1 MLDIKFIRE
10 NPELVKKAAR
20 DKRFDV
26 DIDGLIARDEQ
37 RRDLLYKSEQV
48 RARRNEVASS
58 IKGASREDRPALIA
72 EGKELKE
79 QLSQLEES
87 LGSVTQEF
95 QELLLMVPNVPIDE
109 VPVGAGEE
117 DNVEVRKV
125 GTPRAFD
132 FTPRDHEEL
141 GELLGILDKPR
152 GIKVGGARSYLLR
165 GDGALLE
172 QAVIRMAIDILLE
185 RDYELVSGPVMV
197 TEEALIGTG
206 FFPYGKEDTYV
217 LERDDKYLV
226 GTSEVMLVSLNA
238 GEILDPQDFPIRYT
252 GLSPCFRREAGSAG
266 KDTRGIYRV
275 HQFTKVEQVI
285 ICRDDVEASRALHDE
300 LLGNSETLLQRLGV
314 PYRVALACT
323 GEIGLGQVLKH
334 EIESWMPSREAYAET
349 HSCSSL
355 YDYQSR
361 RSKIRYRHEDGNT
374 RFCYTLNNTMVA
386 SPRILIPLLEN
397 FQQADGSVVVPE
409 ALRPYMNG
417 REVIEPKK

>member
-141 GELLGILDKPR
+141 GAAGDP
-152 GIKVGGARSYLLR
+152 GQAARHQGR
-165 GDGALLE
+165 RRALLP
-172 QAVIRMAIDILLE
+172 AA
-185 RDYELVSGPVMV
+185 
-197 TEEALIGTG
+197 
-206 FFPYGKEDTYV
+206 
-217 LERDDKYLV
+217 
-226 GTSEVMLVSLNA
+226 
-238 GEILDPQDFPIRYT
+238 
-252 GLSPCFRREAGSAG
+252 RR
-266 KDTRGIYRV
+266 R
-275 HQFTKVEQVI
+275 
-285 ICRDDVEASRALHDE
+285 RA
-300 LLGNSETLLQRLGV
+300 
-314 PYRVALACT
+314 A
-323 GEIGLGQVLKH
+323 
-334 EIESWMPSREAYAET
+334 
-349 HSCSSL
+349 
-355 YDYQSR
+355 
-361 RSKIRYRHEDGNT
+361 
-374 RFCYTLNNTMVA
+374 
-386 SPRILIPLLEN
+386 
-397 FQQADGSVVVPE
+397 
-409 ALRPYMNG
+409 
-417 REVIEPKK
+417 